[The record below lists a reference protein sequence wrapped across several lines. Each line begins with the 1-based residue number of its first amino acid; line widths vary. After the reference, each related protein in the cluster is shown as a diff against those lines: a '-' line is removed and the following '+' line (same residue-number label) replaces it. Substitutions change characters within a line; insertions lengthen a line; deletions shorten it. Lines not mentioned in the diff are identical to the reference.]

1 MELLYISLS
10 LCPRLTATN
19 KFQWN
24 FLSGNLLYAQRRT
37 PPINFSGTFCQET
50 FSMPNAERHQYISV
64 ELFVRKPPLCPT
76 QPTPTRPAQLMPARP
91 AQQRRPPPMN
101 NCRSPHFT
109 STPVPSP
116 FRRHP
121 APAQY
126 IRPHLNAYCRS
137 QDFSAAGRCFLWQC
151 VLCLPLSPQ
160 VR

>member
-10 LCPRLTATN
+10 LCPRLTAPN
-19 KFQWN
+19 KSQWN

-37 PPINFSGTFCQET
+37 PPNKSQWNLLSGNLLYAQRRTPPINSSGTFRQET

-64 ELFVRKPPLCPT
+64 ELFVRKPHMC
-76 QPTPTRPAQLMPARP
+76 PAQLMPARP

-137 QDFSAAGRCFLWQC
+137 QDFSAAGRCFL
-151 VLCLPLSPQ
+151 
-160 VR
+160 